1 MLAITLFSLP
11 IALCDWKY
19 RRIPNIYL
27 LFIFY
32 WVTTTRIVS
41 GINSPAIIGVAILL
55 CFLAVLFFGL
65 GMGDAKF
72 IMLLCLALN
81 LSQTTQ
87 LMVLIFSIYLA
98 ATIGISITWLTT
110 RRIPDS
116 YPMAVPIIVGATLY
130 LAASMWLPLQQYA
143 DALVNSW

>member
-1 MLAITLFSLP
+1 MLAIALFSLP
-11 IALCDWKY
+11 IALSDWKY

-41 GINSPAIIGVAILL
+41 GINSPAIIGVAFLF
-55 CFLAVLFFGL
+55 CFLAVFFFGL

-72 IMLLCLALN
+72 FMLLCLALN

-110 RRIPDS
+110 RRIPDR

>member
-1 MLAITLFSLP
+1 MLAIALFSLP
-11 IALCDWKY
+11 IALSDWKY
-19 RRIPNIYL
+19 RRIPNIYM

-32 WVTTTRIVS
+32 WVTTTRILS

-55 CFLAVLFFGL
+55 CFLAVFFFGL

-72 IMLLCLALN
+72 FMLLCLALN

-98 ATIGISITWLTT
+98 ATIGISTTWLTT

>member
-1 MLAITLFSLP
+1 MFAIAVFALP
-11 IALCDWKY
+11 IALSDWKY

-27 LFIFY
+27 LFISY
-32 WVTTTRIVS
+32 WITATRIVS
-41 GINSPAIIGVAILL
+41 GINSPTTIGVAILL
-55 CFLAVLFFGL
+55 CCLAVVLFGL

-72 IMLLCLALN
+72 FTLLCLALN

-87 LMVLIFSIYLA
+87 LMVLIFYIYFA
-98 ATIGISITWLTT
+98 ATVGISITWLTT
-110 RRIPDS
+110 RRFPVS
-116 YPMAVPIIVGATLY
+116 YPMAAPIIAGATLY